1 MPHNMTENNI
11 RPEETKKLEEFKKLL
26 DIMDELRVKCPWDM
40 KQTNETLRKLTI
52 EETYELAEAIFSGN
66 NDGIRNELGDLM
78 LHIVFYAKIAEEK
91 GLFSI
96 ADVLSGI
103 TSKLIYRHPHV
114 FGDVEVSGAS
124 EVEQNW
130 EKLKMNEGDEYKPVL
145 SGVPSSL
152 PAMVKANR
160 IQEKVRGV
168 GFDWE
173 KREQIWDKVLEE
185 INELKEEIKDHN
197 TEAIESELG
206 DVIFSI
212 INASRL
218 YGIDPEA
225 ALEKTNRKF
234 IKRFNYLER
243 ETLKKGISL
252 HDMSLDEMNVIW
264 EEAKKGDDDSSSA
277 AGADLAS
284 PSSER

>member
-1 MPHNMTENNI
+1 MTDKE
-11 RPEETKKLEEFKKLL
+11 KSCEEFRKLL
-26 DIMDELRVKCPWDM
+26 DIIDELRVKCPWDM

-52 EETYELAEAIFSGN
+52 EETYELADAIFSGD

-78 LHIVFYAKIAEEK
+78 LHIVFYAKIGMEK
-91 GLFSI
+91 NLYSMT
-96 ADVLSGI
+96 DVLKGI
-103 TSKLIYRHPHV
+103 NEKLVYRHPHV
-114 FGDVEVSGAS
+114 FGEVIVSGAS
-124 EVEQNW
+124 EVEKNW
-130 EKLKMNEGDEYKPVL
+130 EHLKIKENSGYKPVL

-152 PAMVKANR
+152 PAIIKANR

-173 KREQIWDKVLEE
+173 ERSQIWDKVLEE
-185 INELKEEIKDHN
+185 ITELKEEIENHN
-197 TEAIESELG
+197 TASIESELG
-206 DVIFSI
+206 DVLFSI

-234 IKRFNYLER
+234 IKRFNYLEQ
-243 ETLKKGISL
+243 ETMVKGKSL

-264 EEAKKGDDDSSSA
+264 EEAKKRD
-277 AGADLAS
+277 
-284 PSSER
+284 